1 MKYLVLAGIL
11 LVIVT
16 YYLRRNRGDAP
27 TRRGTSMYD
36 TDDGAINVRSAD
48 NVRLISD
55 DQLDAIENDK
65 RGAADA

>member
-11 LVIVT
+11 FVVLT
-16 YYLRRNRGDAP
+16 YYMRRNRGAAQ
-27 TRRGTSMYD
+27 TRRGTSMYN

-55 DQLDAIENDK
+55 DQLNAIENDK
-65 RGAADA
+65 RRADG